1 MIKIY
6 RFLHVLACVVLVV
19 TFFGCAATAEREST
33 GEYVDDTV
41 ITAKVKAAI
50 FQEETL
56 KSLQINVESFKT
68 VVQLS
73 GFVGTVENANKAG
86 EIARSIN
93 GVTSVK
99 NDLLVK

>member
-6 RFLHVLACVVLVV
+6 RFLHVLAGVVLVV